1 MILSRYKKIVNFKFH
16 KSDKIKNELMNN
28 IKKAVDINKSILI
41 CNKNQIEFEYEGY
54 IYTINK
60 FLQEHHKDEYYKKN
74 SDFYESLF
82 NEIMC
87 FDDKD
92 IGVRIIKKEK
102 IALSL
107 FSKLY
112 RDESVKFLE
121 VYSKEFIKNK
131 KRLLMKKSNI

>member
-1 MILSRYKKIVNFKFH
+1 
-16 KSDKIKNELMNN
+16 
-28 IKKAVDINKSILI
+28 
-41 CNKNQIEFEYEGY
+41 
-54 IYTINK
+54 
-60 FLQEHHKDEYYKKN
+60 
-74 SDFYESLF
+74 
-82 NEIMC
+82 MC

-121 VYSKEFIKNK
+121 VYSKEFIENK

>member
-60 FLQEHHKDEYYKKN
+60 FLQEHHKDEYYKKK

-112 RDESVKFLE
+112 RDESV
-121 VYSKEFIKNK
+121 
-131 KRLLMKKSNI
+131 